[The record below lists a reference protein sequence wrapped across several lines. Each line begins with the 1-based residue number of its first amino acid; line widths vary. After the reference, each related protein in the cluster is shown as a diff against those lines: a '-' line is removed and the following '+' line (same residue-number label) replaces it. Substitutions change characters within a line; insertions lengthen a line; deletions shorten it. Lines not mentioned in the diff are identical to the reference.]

1 MKLLFRLFLLAA
13 MVALGWWLW
22 TVCFPSPEKVVLQR
36 MQSLAQVLTFKSD
49 ISNINRATR
58 ASEFIG
64 YFSVDTEIL
73 IDVPELGTHTM
84 SGRDEVRE
92 AGNGGFAALT
102 SYGWTAVEIVV
113 RDVERLAAQLA
124 DSPFRII
131 GPPAVLEF
139 DFTDQLKAMQVVG
152 PGGEVI
158 YLTQIDGVIP
168 GFDLPVAHSFVGQPF
183 IMVLASP
190 DIATAGA
197 FYAGFGRPVGPTMAA
212 PIAILSHAHDLA
224 PDYRHNLATVALDD
238 ASLIEIDASPAGTVA
253 RPLSS
258 IGLPCGVAMVSLH
271 GAVPAAKPDG
281 SRLAKGNAG
290 EWVEIVA

>member
-1 MKLLFRLFLLAA
+1 MIRALAGVTIVTPDLD
-13 MVALGWWLW
+13 VAAAAYATYLGYTGAAPTCVGDDLAREWG
-22 TVCFPSPEKVVLQR
+22 VPQAASARMVVLR
-36 MQSLAQVLTFKSD
+36 P
-49 ISNINRATR
+49 
-58 ASEFIG
+58 ASGEARFIRLVEG
-64 YFSVDTEIL
+64 I
-73 IDVPELGTHTM
+73 P
-84 SGRDEVRE
+84 
-92 AGNGGFAALT
+92 AGDFAALT

-113 RDVERLAAQLA
+113 RDVDRLATQLA